1 MSYLD
6 RFNRFAEGAGSTI
19 RCGLG
24 GALVHAA
31 VSLHGVVLHFY
42 FAASKFPFLLAN
54 KSVTKSI

>member
-6 RFNRFAEGAGSTI
+6 RFKRFAEGAGI
-19 RCGLG
+19 GF
-24 GALVHAA
+24 A
-31 VSLHGVVLHFY
+31 VSLHGDVLHFY